1 MMKEKTVISN
11 IQFLGLQLLIA
22 VFATVIL
29 SASTTVYAAVA
40 TSAEAY
46 CTATVG
52 STGTTVWQNC
62 VENKKAELAVCEQDP
77 QPASRHA
84 CRENALTYGEP
95 LPQSEEIPDELFTNP
110 HLGLETDA
118 ECGDG
123 DEAIPISIDVN
134 CASGVNPILGYLAG
148 IINFLA
154 AGVGIVVAIMIT
166 VAGVEYI
173 TARGVPQKVEDAKRR
188 ITNAIIALVT
198 FIFMYAILQW
208 LIPGGIF

>member
-1 MMKEKTVISN
+1 MKEKIRKSN
-11 IQFLGLQLLIA
+11 LQFLGLQLVVAIVLTAIFSLNS
-22 VFATVIL
+22 VVN
-29 SASTTVYAAVA
+29 AAVA

-77 QPASRHA
+77 QPASRQA

-95 LPQSEEIPDELFTNP
+95 IAQSEEDPGELFTNP

-123 DEAIPISIDVN
+123 EEAIPISIDVN

-166 VAGVEYI
+166 AAGVEYI
-173 TARGVPQKVEDAKRR
+173 TARGAPQKVEDAKRR